1 MILDEFHFS
10 PFGLVMKLD
19 FIKKKKKKT
28 VEQWLVHINCLTL

>member
-19 FIKKKKKKT
+19 FIKKKKKLLNSG
-28 VEQWLVHINCLTL
+28 WSI

>member
-19 FIKKKKKKT
+19 FIKKKKKT